1 MKSSYFKKIIFLFLF
16 LTSTNLIASTDVGK
30 IKESLLETNFLT
42 INLTEYPFN
51 AENRS
56 VVIASNQ
63 NGSKFFAANSDGN
76 EITQI
81 DFIDENNLFSKRSRV
96 LHAMKKFLVPKLGN
110 ETIHISDMHVSANQ
124 LYVSVVKMRNE
135 MQCTHQEIFL
145 FDDDYNAKLI
155 FSSSPCIKGKN
166 LWWDFDGRLASN
178 DQFIFVAGGNMFL
191 DIFENSF
198 PNPAITCCIK
208 NKSYKNLL
216 KATNYFGWI
225 ISIDKKNYK
234 TTKISTGH
242 RRIAGLYFE
251 PNSRKLFETEHGP
264 RGGDEIN
271 IIEYGKNYGWPFV
284 SYGRAYESNKKN
296 SNSIN
301 AKYNSHQFYE
311 EPFYVF
317 MPSIGISEINSI
329 GAASPFSSYWLDN
342 LIVSSLKDHS
352 LYRIKTKN
360 NKVIYQE
367 RILIG
372 SRIRNIQSTNALI
385 ILSTDDGKII
395 TLEPGEKF
403 PQGVFPSLK

>member
-1 MKSSYFKKIIFLFLF
+1 M
-16 LTSTNLIASTDVGK
+16 
-30 IKESLLETNFLT
+30 LETNFLN
-42 INLTEYPFN
+42 IKLTEYPFN
-51 AENRS
+51 AENVS
-56 VVIASNQ
+56 VVLASSQ
-63 NGSKFFAANSDGN
+63 NGSKLFAANSDGN

-81 DFIDENNLFSKRSRV
+81 EFVDQNNLFSTHDRV
-96 LHAMKKFLVPKLGN
+96 LHIKKKFHVPKLSN
-110 ETIHISDMHVSANQ
+110 EAIHISDMHFSDNL
-124 LYVSVVKMRNE
+124 LYVSVVKIKHE
-135 MQCTHQEIFL
+135 KQCTHQEIFS
-145 FDDDYNAKLI
+145 FDDTYTAKLV
-155 FSSSPCIKGKN
+155 FRSSPCIKGEN

-178 DQFIFVAGGNMFL
+178 EKVIFVAGGNMFL
-191 DIFENSF
+191 DMFENRF
-198 PNPAITCCIK
+198 PNPDITCCIK

-242 RRIAGLYFE
+242 RRISGLYFE
-251 PNSRKLFETEHGP
+251 PNSKKLFETEHGP

-284 SYGRAYESNKKN
+284 SYGRAYESNKRH

-329 GAASPFSSYWLDN
+329 GPSSPFAKYWLEN
-342 LIVSSLKDHS
+342 LIVSSLKDRS
-352 LYRIKTKN
+352 LYRIKTKY

-372 SRIRNIQSTNALI
+372 SRIRNIQSTNALV
-385 ILSTDDGKII
+385 ILSTDDGKIV
-395 TLEPGEKF
+395 TLEPGEKL
-403 PQGVFPSLK
+403 PQGVFPILK